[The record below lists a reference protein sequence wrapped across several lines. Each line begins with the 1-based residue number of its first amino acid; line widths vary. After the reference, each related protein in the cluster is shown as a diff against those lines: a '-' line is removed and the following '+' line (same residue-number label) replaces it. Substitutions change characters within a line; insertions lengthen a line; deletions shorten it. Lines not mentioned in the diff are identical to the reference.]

1 MNAEMSDCLH
11 AHGTSTIPFLDEPT
25 VIIYINIK
33 NENLPEFRERPTIL
47 SHDRHFFSNKSSSL
61 FLN

>member
-33 NENLPEFRERPTIL
+33 NENLPEFREQLFPTTVI
-47 SHDRHFFSNKSSSL
+47 SSL
-61 FLN
+61 IKVLLYF